1 MFAQS
6 FRSIVS
12 RRAVVP
18 LRAFS
23 STPYVTV
30 QDPKKPNSERHAV
43 HKATKDMEGGL
54 DNQSA
59 GVQSA
64 MHQAEHG
71 KPNQGEPFDTAA
83 EDKGGKAAYSE
94 PKAEALKNASS
105 ENQAAQAGSFKDHR
119 GGVQESGEKPSGA
132 VGGKE
137 EATAPSFMASAKNA
151 LGLGTSKKEHEDNK
165 TVGGG
170 SYRSRTMHTSARRLG
185 DKGNVGSTAPA
196 DGKDART
203 PVDGG
208 VVGDQN
214 PHLKHK
220 RPEEVD
226 QGKGNVRAVQYYLV

>member
-6 FRSIVS
+6 LRTVTS

-23 STPYVTV
+23 STRYALV
-30 QDPKKPNSERHAV
+30 QDPKKPMSERHAV

-71 KPNQGEPFDTAA
+71 KPNKGEPFDVAA
-83 EDKGGKAAYSE
+83 EDKGGKAAFSE
-94 PKAEALKNASS
+94 AKSEALSDANT
-105 ENQAAQAGSFKDHR
+105 ENQKAQAGSFKDHR
-119 GGVQESGEKPSGA
+119 GGEQNSSVKSSGS
-132 VGGKE
+132 VGGSQ
-137 EATAPSFMASAKNA
+137 EAAAPSFLASAKSA

-165 TVGGG
+165 TAGGG
-170 SYRSRTMHTSARRLG
+170 SVRSIHTSARRLA
-185 DKGNVGSTAPA
+185 DKGDATDAA
-196 DGKDART
+196 KKDGQGART

-208 VVGDQN
+208 VVGDQS

-226 QGKGNVRAVQYYLV
+226 GGKGNVSSFVV

>member
-6 FRSIVS
+6 LRTVTS

-23 STPYVTV
+23 STRYALV

-43 HKATKDMEGGL
+43 HKTGTMEGGL

-64 MHQAEHG
+64 MHQADHG
-71 KPNQGEPFDTAA
+71 KPNREPFDTAA
-83 EDKGGKAAYSE
+83 EDKGGQAAFSE
-94 PKAEALKNASS
+94 AKDEAIKDASS
-105 ENQAAQAGSFKDHR
+105 STQEAQVGSFKDHR
-119 GGVQESGEKPSGA
+119 GGTQNSDVKSSGA

-137 EATAPSFMASAKNA
+137 EAAAPSFLASAKNA

-165 TVGGG
+165 TAGGT
-170 SYRSRTMHTSARRLG
+170 SYRSLHTSARRLANKG
-185 DKGNVGSTAPA
+185 DATDAAPK
-196 DGKDART
+196 DGQGART

-214 PHLKHK
+214 SHLKHK
-220 RPEEVD
+220 SPEQVD
-226 QGKGNVRAVQYYLV
+226 GGKGNVSQNDVSYVP